1 MTSYPDE
8 RVLEAVTFLKQRLP
22 VAPAVGIVMGS
33 GLGGLVEEME
43 RPTRIRYADIPHFP
57 VSSVKGHAG
66 EVVVGYLCGRHLFAL
81 SGRVHCYEGH
91 PLETVV
97 FPISVMAS
105 FGVRTVIVTNAAGG
119 IDKDFLPGDIIVIT
133 DHMNLMREIT
143 LKSTTGR
150 RSSKEVYD
158 PKCRDQAVCAAAEV
172 GVTLKTGVYAA
183 LSGPSYETPAEI
195 RALRI
200 MGADMVGMSTV
211 PEAIE
216 AHRLGMKVLGV
227 SFITNRAAGLS
238 QNPLSHQEVIETSER
253 HLPTLKKFIK
263 QVIKTLDPGNE
274 YDEHLRTH

>member
-1 MTSYPDE
+1 MTSYANE
-8 RVLEAVTFLKQRLP
+8 QVMEAVSFLRQRLS

-43 RPTRIRYADIPHFP
+43 RPTRIRYTDIPHFP

-66 EVVVGYLCGRHLFAL
+66 EVVVGCLSGRHLFAL

-97 FPISVMAS
+97 LPIKVMAS
-105 FGVRTVIVTNAAGG
+105 FGVRYVILTNAAGG
-119 IDKDFLPGDIIVIT
+119 INHNFSPGDIIVIT
-133 DHMNLMREIT
+133 DHMDLMWNIP
-143 LKSTTGR
+143 LKSSLGLQR
-150 RSSKEVYD
+150 SKEIYD
-158 PKCRDQAVCAAAEV
+158 STCRKKAACAAAEV

-211 PEAIE
+211 PEATE
-216 AHRLGMKVLGV
+216 ACRLGMKVLGF
-227 SFITNRAAGLS
+227 SFITNQAAGLS
-238 QNPLSHQEVIETSER
+238 QTPLSHQEVIETSLR
-253 HLPTLKKFIK
+253 HLGTVKKFIK
-263 QVIKTLDPGNE
+263 QVIKNLDPATTG
-274 YDEHLRTH
+274 T